1 MWLNNANTTKSSLRF
16 YVWYTVQSMWY
27 VALERG
33 RPRKLSKVNEWA
45 FCTEDRLCTY
55 LLCTHGTRVFLWVF
69 VISDSKT
76 SWNSKC
82 IQLATDSK
90 LITNGIVASL
100 LCICCIDWVIILAYY
115 IQCPQVWRGP
125 KWSQL
130 LNWFGLHNGSILH
143 IVFLVPI
150 RFWLLHFPPYESP
163 HRGKYTVLI
172 VAYSGK
178 REAITAKHT

>member
-69 VISDSKT
+69 VISDSKR
-76 SWNSKC
+76 SWNENSKKY

-90 LITNGIVASL
+90 LITNGIVAFL
-100 LCICCIDWVIILAYY
+100 LCIVYIILA
-115 IQCPQVWRGP
+115 
-125 KWSQL
+125 
-130 LNWFGLHNGSILH
+130 
-143 IVFLVPI
+143 
-150 RFWLLHFPPYESP
+150 LLHPMPTSLEGTQMKPVVELIWPPQWLYFTHCILSSNSI
-163 HRGKYTVLI
+163 LI
-172 VAYSGK
+172 VAFSSIWIP
-178 REAITAKHT
+178 A